1 MPTQER
7 IRALAMLAC
16 AFVPLCFE
24 LAAGRY
30 MVSAVEWNV
39 IVFVFL
45 YAAFCFEA
53 TSYRCTSSAKME
65 VCRQCAKVGLFLA
78 VAYSWL
84 SFLHGMQDSIVKC
97 LLVDL
102 EGAGDSVEATCREGG
117 FRRGCVR
124 AVKSL
129 NELNKVATNC
139 PQFKLGYFIGNVYTV
154 VVLCFRG
161 FAVGVVGIWNLY
173 SWDPARFRS
182 GGSSDEAENGPGT
195 PSSKHM
201 YVLLLCLLPCVVV
214 EVAVPD
220 ILPLSTVG
228 ATAVQ
233 LAVFGLQQS
242 IKSSPKEEAARNA
255 LIAVQKV
262 LACTAAFYALLEF
275 VLQSLS
281 VIYTCA
287 PMSVREQ
294 SVTATCAGAVTHSE
308 VEKCYSLIQDMQ
320 PVSPASSERCPQGSG
335 SSAASVT
342 LYLANV
348 SKVVLLTVG
357 NSLVFLRRTGRK
369 R

>member
-1 MPTQER
+1 
-7 IRALAMLAC
+7 MLAC
-16 AFVPLCFE
+16 AFAPFCFE

-53 TSYRCTSSAKME
+53 TSCRCTSPTNFE
-65 VCRQCAKVGLFLA
+65 VSRQCAKLSLFLA
-78 VAYSWL
+78 VAYTWL

-102 EGAGDSVEATCREGG
+102 EQVGDSVEATCREGG

-139 PQFKLGYFIGNVYTV
+139 PQVQLGSFIGTVYMV
-154 VVLCFRG
+154 VVLGFRG

-182 GGSSDEAENGPGT
+182 GGSTHETHNRARA
-195 PSSKHM
+195 PSSKRM
-201 YVLLLCLLPCVVV
+201 YILLLCLLPCVVV

-228 ATAVQ
+228 ATVVQ

-242 IKSSPKEEAARNA
+242 IKSTPKDKAARSA
-255 LIAVQKV
+255 LMAVQKV
-262 LACTAAFYALLEF
+262 LACTAASYALLDF
-275 VLQSLS
+275 LLQSLS

-287 PMSVREQ
+287 PVSVQAQ
-294 SVTATCAGAVTHSE
+294 SVTAACAGATTRSD

-320 PVSPASSERCPQGSG
+320 PASLASERCPQVGG

-342 LYLANV
+342 LYLANI

-357 NSLVFLRRTGRK
+357 NSLVFLRPTGRK